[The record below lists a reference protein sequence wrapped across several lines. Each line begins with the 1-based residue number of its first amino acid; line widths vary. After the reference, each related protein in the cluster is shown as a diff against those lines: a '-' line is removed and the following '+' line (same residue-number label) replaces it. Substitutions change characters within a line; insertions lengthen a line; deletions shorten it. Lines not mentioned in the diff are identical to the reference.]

1 MAYVASRMTPRHF
14 RMLAYVALL
23 GSVFL
28 LVLTYVPGLGVGVNG
43 NTNWLNL
50 GGPLQIQ
57 PSEFAKLALVMWC
70 ADLYA
75 RKQKLLTQWK
85 HLLVPMVPVC
95 GLVIALIVGQ
105 HDLGTALVLM
115 AVMIGMIW
123 VVGAPTRLFV
133 ATIVVVGT
141 IAVVLRHHRA
151 APDGPAARTS
161 SNPFADPTG
170 IGWQAYHSFYALST
184 GGWWGVGIGNSRQK
198 WGNLPEAHTDFIFS
212 VIGEELGLI
221 GSLTVLALFLTL
233 AYAGVRIATRNT
245 EPFVRYAAAGITVWI
260 MAQTL
265 VNLGAVIGLLPIVG
279 IPLPLLSYG
288 GSALLPTLIA
298 IGMLLSFA
306 KAEPGAQAALKE
318 TRRPRFGW
326 LSSRRTAEREHA
338 GALKAVPSIVLAGGG
353 SAGHTFP
360 LIATA
365 DALRRIDPTVEILA
379 LGTERGLE
387 TRVVPEAGYRLEL
400 IPPVP
405 LPRKPTPA
413 LFAVPGKM
421 LTSVSAARKVL
432 DEAKADVLVGF
443 GGYVS
448 TPAYV
453 AAWRRK
459 TPIVVH
465 EGNAV
470 PGIANKFA
478 ARYCTQ
484 HVDHLVPRHGPA
496 ARPVR
501 RAADPPGHLPT
512 GPGRAAGRGP
522 AVLRA
527 GPGRADAVRDGWFAG
542 RPAAERGVRRCRCG
556 PAGGRHPGAARDR
569 PEEHAR
575 GRADRP
581 LPVRRAVVRR
591 PDGSTPTPPP
601 TWWSAGRGRTPS
613 PRCPASACPRSTFR
627 CRSVTVSND

>member
-1 MAYVASRMTPRHF
+1 MTTITDRPKDKSGQSGPGATGTGWLASVKNVLDRPLTSYHVLLGATGLLLVLGLLMVLSASSVLSYNLNHGNQYAIFYRQLIWVAVGLPMAYVASRMTPRHF

-28 LVLTYVPGLGVGVNG
+28 LMLTYIPQLGKSVNG

-133 ATIVVVGT
+133 GLILGMGAIAAFFVDQESYRMKRVVNFT
-141 IAVVLRHHRA
+141 
-151 APDGPAARTS
+151 D
-161 SNPFADPTG
+161 PFADPTAT
-170 IGWQAYHSFYALST
+170 GWQAYHAFYALST

-198 WGNLPEAHTDFIFS
+198 WGNLPEAHTDFIFA

-233 AYAGVRIATRNT
+233 AYAGVRIATRAT
-245 EPFVRYAAAGITVWI
+245 EPFVRYTAAGITIWI

-318 TRRPRFGW
+318 TRRPLLGW
-326 LSSRRTAEREHA
+326 MSSWRT
-338 GALKAVPSIVLAGGG
+338 
-353 SAGHTFP
+353 
-360 LIATA
+360 
-365 DALRRIDPTVEILA
+365 
-379 LGTERGLE
+379 
-387 TRVVPEAGYRLEL
+387 
-400 IPPVP
+400 
-405 LPRKPTPA
+405 
-413 LFAVPGKM
+413 
-421 LTSVSAARKVL
+421 
-432 DEAKADVLVGF
+432 
-443 GGYVS
+443 
-448 TPAYV
+448 
-453 AAWRRK
+453 
-459 TPIVVH
+459 
-465 EGNAV
+465 
-470 PGIANKFA
+470 
-478 ARYCTQ
+478 
-484 HVDHLVPRHGPA
+484 
-496 ARPVR
+496 
-501 RAADPPGHLPT
+501 
-512 GPGRAAGRGP
+512 PGRTGRENT
-522 AVLRA
+522 R
-527 GPGRADAVRDGWFAG
+527 
-542 RPAAERGVRRCRCG
+542 ER
-556 PAGGRHPGAARDR
+556 
-569 PEEHAR
+569 
-575 GRADRP
+575 
-581 LPVRRAVVRR
+581 
-591 PDGSTPTPPP
+591 
-601 TWWSAGRGRTPS
+601 
-613 PRCPASACPRSTFR
+613 
-627 CRSVTVSND
+627 

>member
-1 MAYVASRMTPRHF
+1 MTTITDRPKGKSGQPGVGGTGWLASVKNVLDRPLTSYHLLLGATGLLLALGVLMVLSASSVLSYNLNHGNQYAIFYRQLIWVGVGLPMAYVASRMTPRHF

-28 LVLTYVPGLGVGVNG
+28 LMLTYTPLGKSVNG

-105 HDLGTALVLM
+105 HDLGTSLVLM
-115 AVMIGMIW
+115 AVLIGMIW

-133 ATIVVVGT
+133 ALIGGMGAIAAFFVNQESYRMKRVVNFT
-141 IAVVLRHHRA
+141 
-151 APDGPAARTS
+151 D
-161 SNPFADPTG
+161 PFADPTAA
-170 IGWQAYHSFYALST
+170 GWQAYHAFYALST

-198 WGNLPEAHTDFIFS
+198 WGNLPEAHTDFIFA

-233 AYAGVRIATRNT
+233 AYAGVRIATRAT

-318 TRRPRFGW
+318 TRRPLLG
-326 LSSRRTAEREHA
+326 LMSSWRT
-338 GALKAVPSIVLAGGG
+338 
-353 SAGHTFP
+353 
-360 LIATA
+360 
-365 DALRRIDPTVEILA
+365 
-379 LGTERGLE
+379 
-387 TRVVPEAGYRLEL
+387 
-400 IPPVP
+400 
-405 LPRKPTPA
+405 
-413 LFAVPGKM
+413 
-421 LTSVSAARKVL
+421 
-432 DEAKADVLVGF
+432 
-443 GGYVS
+443 
-448 TPAYV
+448 
-453 AAWRRK
+453 
-459 TPIVVH
+459 
-465 EGNAV
+465 
-470 PGIANKFA
+470 
-478 ARYCTQ
+478 
-484 HVDHLVPRHGPA
+484 
-496 ARPVR
+496 
-501 RAADPPGHLPT
+501 
-512 GPGRAAGRGP
+512 PGRTGRENT
-522 AVLRA
+522 R
-527 GPGRADAVRDGWFAG
+527 
-542 RPAAERGVRRCRCG
+542 ER
-556 PAGGRHPGAARDR
+556 
-569 PEEHAR
+569 
-575 GRADRP
+575 
-581 LPVRRAVVRR
+581 
-591 PDGSTPTPPP
+591 
-601 TWWSAGRGRTPS
+601 
-613 PRCPASACPRSTFR
+613 
-627 CRSVTVSND
+627 